1 MNVISL
7 LTPKAQVAY
16 LYDDFTVR
24 QGLEKLRAHGYT
36 AIPVLA
42 RDGSYVGTVSEGDFL
57 WNLVDRQDNSLRS
70 KEKQPLKSVMRK
82 SFNPPVSVG
91 VSMEELLERSMR
103 QSFIPVV
110 DDRGGLCGHRHP
122 AEHHPPADHAQ
133 GGANPGQPGAVGQR
147 AGRRQRVTAKSPG
160 TGLCRSQGLF
170 LLFRVFEH
178 QLPLFPMA
186 EEVVPQAHKHG
197 DESCQGVA
205 PPEALHPPVQ
215 R

>member
-70 KEKQPLKSVMRK
+70 KEKQPLKSARQDAISTK
-82 SFNPPVSVG
+82 ALTR
-91 VSMEELLERSMR
+91 ELWYIALISALKTELE
-103 QSFIPVV
+103 Q
-110 DDRGGLCGHRHP
+110 LCCLM
-122 AEHHPPADHAQ
+122 
-133 GGANPGQPGAVGQR
+133 NNY
-147 AGRRQRVTAKSPG
+147 
-160 TGLCRSQGLF
+160 
-170 LLFRVFEH
+170 
-178 QLPLFPMA
+178 
-186 EEVVPQAHKHG
+186 
-197 DESCQGVA
+197 
-205 PPEALHPPVQ
+205 
-215 R
+215 